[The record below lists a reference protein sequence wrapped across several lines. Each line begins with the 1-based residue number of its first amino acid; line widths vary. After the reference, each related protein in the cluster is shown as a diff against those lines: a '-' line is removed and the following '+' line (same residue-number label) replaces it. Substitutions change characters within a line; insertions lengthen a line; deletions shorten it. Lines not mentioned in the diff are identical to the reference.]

1 MLTVHKLTAGD
12 FPSFLEGLSLRR
24 RYPLLPVHLD
34 SRFPF
39 LFGRAFIEAREHLR
53 HDRVPLRFPFLFGRA
68 FIEAHQTH
76 WVQEVW
82 QIFPFLLEGVSL
94 RPVASAEFVDG
105 HHRFPCFFVGTFIEA
120 LSPHPPRQPPQDFP
134 SFLDG
139 LSLRLGN
146 RHCHR

>member
-1 MLTVHKLTAGD
+1 MQEGS
-12 FPSFLEGLSLRR
+12 PSFLEGLSLRPNLR
-24 RYPLLPVHLD
+24 RLIQALRGQFPCFFVGTFIEVTERHWQRPPS

-39 LFGRAFIEAREHLR
+39 LF
-53 HDRVPLRFPFLFGRA
+53 FGRA